1 MRPGRAAGR
10 ARGPAAVTRRGR
22 GGTPITSP
30 MPHHILSP
38 RSHPLA
44 PHHIPHRP
52 RHGGRASPSPSPIIP
67 SHPPSHI
74 TFPTNPIAFIAPS
87 RVPLR
92 PSSPP
97 AGAARRR
104 PVLARGDGH
113 GRMMV
118 VVGSSAA
125 ANTTLSANRTQR
137 RTAQCPQP
145 RLLARPE
152 PSS

>member
-1 MRPGRAAGR
+1 MQPGRAAGR
-10 ARGPAAVTRRGR
+10 ARRPAAVTRRGR

-30 MPHHILSP
+30 KPHRILSP
-38 RSHPLA
+38 RSRALA
-44 PHHIPHRP
+44 PHHIPHRR
-52 RHGGRASPSPSPIIP
+52 RHGSRASPSPIIP
-67 SHPPSHI
+67 SHPPSRI
-74 TFPTNPIAFIAPS
+74 TLPTNPIASIAPS
-87 RVPLR
+87 SVPLR

-118 VVGSSAA
+118 VVGFLRRCEHNSLCEQNAA
-125 ANTTLSANRTQR
+125 AH
-137 RTAQCPQP
+137 CPQP
-145 RLLARPE
+145 RLLTRPD